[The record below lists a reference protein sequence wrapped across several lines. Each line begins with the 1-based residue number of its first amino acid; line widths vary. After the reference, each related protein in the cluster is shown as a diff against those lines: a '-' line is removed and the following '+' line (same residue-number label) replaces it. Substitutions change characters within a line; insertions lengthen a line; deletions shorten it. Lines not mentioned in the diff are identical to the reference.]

1 MNFYELS
8 AKLRAI
14 DSSTVLMESFETH
27 SFEKNNFTA
36 PSNSGTPAKNFGGGS
51 GATPVA
57 ECGDM
62 SPLPGMMNMPHA
74 MPGMQPP
81 QQDQVSMNVSMNAQG
96 KGGIRDLMNVLKNIE
111 DATQHAPHYN
121 PVSEPDLDGAI
132 EIDGPIGGIEM
143 DHEEPEMDHDELD
156 PGEHHGD
163 MEIIDSGD
171 HEAETPAI
179 SPEKK
184 IKAAVA
190 AAVGDDDMD
199 EEYANRPDVSHQGMG
214 YMNNDITGG
223 QDKQHAQ
230 HQIPGQPV
238 GVNPMREGGL
248 LDQLANLYQEVKL
261 RESK

>member
-1 MNFYELS
+1 MNFHELS

-27 SFEKNNFTA
+27 SFEKNNFTNF
-36 PSNSGTPAKNFGGGS
+36 STSGTPAKNAGGGA
-51 GATPVA
+51 GATPVK

-111 DATQHAPHYN
+111 DAAQHSPHYN
-121 PVSEPDLDGAI
+121 PVQEPDLDGEI
-132 EIDGPIGGIEM
+132 EIDGPISGIEM
-143 DHEEPEMDHDELD
+143 DHDDNDELQHAD
-156 PGEHHGD
+156 PTIDQPED
-163 MEIIDSGD
+163 LAIIDD
-171 HEAETPAI
+171 ELPAEKSAV